1 MKKLLITICIIL
13 GTISISTSSSIVAQ
27 SKSAYKIP
35 DTPEA
40 KEIMRVIENA
50 YDIEVE
56 AGFTFD
62 IKKFPEVFINDP
74 RFPLDPATLE
84 TVKELTNNPSLE
96 TAGYLDYKIAFY
108 SWRMDATINAEKT
121 KEKAKSE
128 NRDLTPEEKR
138 SLVDQNGRIAPARSQ
153 SPIRSL
159 PLTFLS
165 VEVNDDI
172 ATVVVNDGPRTIEL
186 FLVLVDKKWYIAGT
200 KGVAFHP

>member
-1 MKKLLITICIIL
+1 MKRILIAIGIIL
-13 GTISISTSSSIVAQ
+13 GVISISINSSTVAQ
-27 SKSAYKIP
+27 SKPGYKIP

-40 KEIMRVIENA
+40 KEIMKVVENA
-50 YDIEVE
+50 YDIETE
-56 AGFTFD
+56 AAFTFD

-74 RFPLDPATLE
+74 RFPLDPATLQ
-84 TVKELTNNPSLE
+84 TVKELTNNPLLE

-108 SWRMDATINAEKT
+108 SWRIDATINAEKI
-121 KEKAKSE
+121 KEKAKQE
-128 NRDLTPEEKR
+128 NRDLTQEEKE
-138 SLVDQNGRIAPARSQ
+138 SLIDQNGRIAPARAQ
-153 SPIRSL
+153 GPIRTL

-172 ATVVVNDGPRTIEL
+172 AAVVVNDGPRTLEI

>member
-1 MKKLLITICIIL
+1 
-13 GTISISTSSSIVAQ
+13 
-27 SKSAYKIP
+27 
-35 DTPEA
+35 
-40 KEIMRVIENA
+40 
-50 YDIEVE
+50 
-56 AGFTFD
+56 
-62 IKKFPEVFINDP
+62 
-74 RFPLDPATLE
+74 
-84 TVKELTNNPSLE
+84 
-96 TAGYLDYKIAFY
+96 
-108 SWRMDATINAEKT
+108 MDATINAEKT